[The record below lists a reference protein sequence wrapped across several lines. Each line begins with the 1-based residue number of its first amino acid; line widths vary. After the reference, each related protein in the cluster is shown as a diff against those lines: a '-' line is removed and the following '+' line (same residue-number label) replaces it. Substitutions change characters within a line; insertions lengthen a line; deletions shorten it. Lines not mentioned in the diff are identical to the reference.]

1 MNMTERSRLAVALEE
16 ARQRYQTEHAMLTYI
31 GRNLPAVLAK
41 HLGAG
46 PGELYLDPEEE
57 NYYEDEKGQVYFR
70 LKLDLGIGSMLG
82 HVVLAA
88 VKEDVTL
95 RIVFPGFSE
104 PVRLHRHDEQG
115 RIRNSTMIL
124 DSFDEKVEGRDL
136 GQRMI
141 DAINKNIVALSRNAQ
156 IGSREPLGPYAFPIE
171 EL

>member
-1 MNMTERSRLAVALEE
+1 MKIKERSRLAAALEE
-16 ARQRYQTEHAMLTYI
+16 ARQRYHTEHAMLTYI
-31 GRNLPAVLAK
+31 GRHLPTVLAK

-46 PGELYLDPEEE
+46 PEELYLDPEDE
-57 NYYEDEKGQVYFR
+57 NYYEDEKGQVYFP
-70 LKLDLGIGSMLG
+70 LKLDLGTGSILG
-82 HVVLAA
+82 HVVLTA

-104 PVRLHRHDEQG
+104 PVRLHRHDEFG

-136 GQRMI
+136 AQRMI
-141 DAINKNIVALSRNAQ
+141 DAINKNVVDLSRSAR
-156 IGSREPLGPYAFPIE
+156 IGVREPLGPYAYPRA